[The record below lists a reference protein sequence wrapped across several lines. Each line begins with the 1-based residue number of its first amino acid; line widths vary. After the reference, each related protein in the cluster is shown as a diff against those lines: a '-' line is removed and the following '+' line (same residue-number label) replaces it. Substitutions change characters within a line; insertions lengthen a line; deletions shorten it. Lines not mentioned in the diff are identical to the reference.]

1 MRLLFI
7 KVLCSIN
14 TCILVPQAHTYSTG
28 CSESFIWAN
37 IHENNKGRKI
47 IFTASKIWYSCCSQ
61 AVFGTCNSQLRK
73 RIPDGSI
80 SITFLY
86 AHARACSFIYALH
99 RRELWVSLSWSF
111 LDSIFLSFSRSWAL
125 FTASHQSSIISLC
138 YFLFPSKLPFT
149 LSILRSS

>member
-1 MRLLFI
+1 MWFVFI
-7 KVLCSIN
+7 NVRHSVN
-14 TCILVPQAHTYSTG
+14 THILAPQTHTYSTG
-28 CSESFIWAN
+28 CSGSFMWAT
-37 IHENNKGRKI
+37 IHERSKGRKI
-47 IFTASKIWYSCCSQ
+47 ILTASKSWYSCCSQ
-61 AVFGTCNSQLRK
+61 PVFGTCNSQKRK

-86 AHARACSFIYALH
+86 AHARACSFIYTLH

-125 FTASHQSSIISLC
+125 FAASHQSSISSLC
-138 YFLFPSKLPFT
+138 YFLFRSKLPFT